1 MFRAFGLSM
10 IGLVHPK
17 MLWLSLRPF
26 LFVSIAWGIL
36 FFFIW
41 EPTLEIIRV
50 FITTSFL
57 TAWIAD
63 VMSATGWDEI
73 RAVMAPLL
81 LVMVLIPLITI
92 SLLVFVAFTS
102 IPAVIK
108 HLSKQTQYQSL
119 HQANAGGVWGSIVYA
134 LISIFICFFFL
145 LITLPIW
152 WIPPMV
158 AILPPLLWG
167 WLTMRLMSYD
177 VLALHASA
185 EERDALIAEHRW
197 RLLAMGIIS
206 GLVGA
211 VPTFFW
217 ATSAI
222 AFIFFPIVSF
232 FALWIYSLVFI
243 FSALW
248 FAHYLLN
255 ALREYRMVNGVVLN
269 DA

>member
-1 MFRAFGLSM
+1 VFRALGLSM
-10 IGLVHPK
+10 IGLIHPK

-41 EPTLEIIRV
+41 EPTLEIIRI

-63 VMSATGWDEI
+63 VMSAAGWEEV

-102 IPAVIK
+102 IPSVVK
-108 HLSKQTQYQSL
+108 HLSKQTHYQSL
-119 HQANAGGVWGSIVYA
+119 HQANAGGIWGSIAYA
-134 LISIFICFFFL
+134 LISIFICLFFL

-185 EERDALIAEHRW
+185 GERDALIAQHRW
-197 RLLAMGIIS
+197 RLLSMGIVS
-206 GLVGA
+206 GMLGA

-217 ATSAI
+217 ATSAM
-222 AFIFFPIVSF
+222 AMIFFPIVSF

-248 FAHYLLN
+248 FAHFLLN
-255 ALREYRMVNGVVLN
+255 ALHEYRLANGVVLN

>member
-1 MFRAFGLSM
+1 M
-10 IGLVHPK
+10 IGLMHPK

-63 VMSATGWDEI
+63 VMSAAGWDEV

-102 IPAVIK
+102 IPSVVK
-108 HLSKQTQYQSL
+108 HLSKQAHYQSL
-119 HQANAGGVWGSIVYA
+119 HQANAGGVWGSISYA
-134 LISIFICFFFL
+134 LISTFICFFFL

-158 AILPPLLWG
+158 AIL
-167 WLTMRLMSYD
+167 
-177 VLALHASA
+177 
-185 EERDALIAEHRW
+185 
-197 RLLAMGIIS
+197 
-206 GLVGA
+206 
-211 VPTFFW
+211 
-217 ATSAI
+217 
-222 AFIFFPIVSF
+222 AFIRYGDYFWYVGCCAHIFLGNICDGDDFLPDCFFLRPVDLF
-232 FALWIYSLVFI
+232 FGFYFFSTLVCPLFI
-243 FSALW
+243 ECIA
-248 FAHYLLN
+248 
-255 ALREYRMVNGVVLN
+255 
-269 DA
+269 

>member
-1 MFRAFGLSM
+1 VFRALGLSM
-10 IGLVHPK
+10 IGLIHPK
-17 MLWLSLRPF
+17 ILWLSLRPF

-41 EPTLEIIRV
+41 EPTLEIIRI

-63 VMSATGWDEI
+63 VMSAAGWEEV

-102 IPAVIK
+102 IPSVVK
-108 HLSKQTQYQSL
+108 HLSKQTHYQSL
-119 HQANAGGVWGSIVYA
+119 HQANAGGIWGSIAYA
-134 LISIFICFFFL
+134 LISIFICLFFL

-185 EERDALIAEHRW
+185 GERDALIAQHRW
-197 RLLAMGIIS
+197 RLLGMGIVS
-206 GLVGA
+206 GMLGA

-217 ATSAI
+217 ATSAM
-222 AFIFFPIVSF
+222 AMIFFPIVSF

-248 FAHYLLN
+248 FAHFLLN
-255 ALREYRMVNGVVLN
+255 ALREYRLANGVVLN